1 MPFFKAFTD
10 EALKLWHAER
20 STDSTATLA
29 ALNCLSAAT
38 GWNGM
43 NELGNHQLVADARAM
58 AIRMQLL
65 DVAPMHVSVNAF
77 DSLNEEEMRDRA
89 HVAWG
94 SYGWQS

>member
-1 MPFFKAFTD
+1 
-10 EALKLWHAER
+10 
-20 STDSTATLA
+20 
-29 ALNCLSAAT
+29 
-38 GWNGM
+38 M

-58 AIRMQLL
+58 AVRMQLL
-65 DVAPMHVSVNAF
+65 DVAPMHVPINAF